1 MADQIFQM
9 NCGFFDS
16 IDKDRLYSAD
26 EMNRP
31 YKRIISNGVFAT
43 QLGTPST
50 DLQVNA
56 FGNNMSIMVSPGEGL
71 FADKWF
77 QNPAV
82 LAIVVPTNTS
92 IVPRVD
98 SVIVQVDKRL
108 VGRIGNIVY
117 RTGTPSSSPV
127 APAINTT
134 DNVIEYR
141 IANIRVEPGAI
152 KITQANITDL
162 RGSAE
167 CPWITSLIKQV
178 DTSELFN
185 QWVVAYN
192 NYYADSTEDFTNWSA
207 EKKAE
212 FEQWLENLTDQLTVA
227 TNVIILSHNYLSTE
241 AISTIPIGIPSY
253 DKETDA
259 LMVFIN
265 GIKVTEGLNYE
276 VDANSENIVL
286 TTEILAGQMVNF
298 FVLKSVIAADVQTTA
313 TMIQVLDA
321 KVSDVQET
329 TDRIESVSYVANGS
343 TDNIEL
349 SKLVKAFYAN
359 NENDEKQLEIN
370 VFGTLGVFSP
380 YSTDTLSVWFDFCGY
395 GSKSRVKLNFANA
408 NLVDIDCTNTTESVG
423 ILFTDNLEIDNLKV
437 NMRNCNIA
445 TMLTGNDCLMHNC
458 IFTMS
463 EISGGSGSMTGVRNG
478 TLYDCSFELVAG
490 SGEAICVFPEEDT
503 IRLINC
509 KLSAYNASTSQ
520 GNSIGVY
527 SANADNVVI
536 MSGCECPVEAKTGYK
551 QDEVVDIS
559 NGKFCL
565 TGNIL
570 GKAATLVSGEGR
582 TEVGTMI
589 V

>member
-56 FGNNMSIMVSPGEGL
+56 YGNNMSIMVSPGEGL

-98 SVIVQVDKRL
+98 SVIAQVDKRL
-108 VGRIGNIVY
+108 VGRIGNLIY

-141 IANIRVEPGAI
+141 IANVRVEPGAI

-167 CPWITSLIKQV
+167 CPWITSLINQV

-321 KVSDVQET
+321 KVSEVQET

-349 SKLVKAFYAN
+349 SNLVKAFYAN

-380 YSTDTLSVWFDFCGY
+380 YSSDSVKVWFDFCGY
-395 GSKSRVKLNFANA
+395 ASKSRVKLNFANA
-408 NLVDIDCTNTTESVG
+408 NLVDIDCTNTTDCIG
-423 ILFTDNLEIDNLKV
+423 ILLTENIEVHNLKI
-437 NMRNCNIA
+437 NMRNCNTA
-445 TMLTGNDCLMHNC
+445 TMITGNDCLMHNC

-463 EISGGSGSMTGVRNG
+463 EATNGSGNITGVRSG
-478 TLYDCSFELVAG
+478 TYYDCVFNIIGG
-490 SGEAICVFPEEDT
+490 SGEAVCVAPSGET

-509 KLSAYNASTSQ
+509 KFTAYNLSGSQ
-520 GNSIGVY
+520 TDSIGVC
-527 SANADNVVI
+527 SDNQDNVVI

-551 QDEVVDIS
+551 QDDVIDITD
-559 NGKFCL
+559 GKFCL

>member
-56 FGNNMSIMVSPGEGL
+56 YGNNMSIMVSPGEAL

-77 QNPAV
+77 QNPTIQS
-82 LAIVVPTNTS
+82 IVVPTNSS
-92 IVPRVD
+92 IIPRVD
-98 SVIVQVDKRL
+98 SVIAQVDKRL
-108 VGRIGNIVY
+108 VGRIGNLIY

-127 APAINTT
+127 APAINTV

-141 IANIRVEPGAI
+141 IANIRVEPGAT

-276 VDANSENIVL
+276 VDANSENIEL

-343 TDNIEL
+343 TDNVEL
-349 SKLVKAFYAN
+349 SNLVKAFYAD

-380 YSTDTLSVWFDFCGY
+380 YTTDTLSVWFDFCGY

-408 NLVDIDCTNTTESVG
+408 NLIDIDCTNTTECVG
-423 ILFTDNLEIDNLKV
+423 ILFTDNLEIDNLK
-437 NMRNCNIA
+437 MTLRNCNNA

-458 IFTMS
+458 IFKMS

-478 TLYDCSFELVAG
+478 TLYDCSFELVTG
-490 SGEAICVFPEEDT
+490 SGEAICVFPDGDT
-503 IRLINC
+503 VRLINC

-520 GNSIGVY
+520 VDSVGVY
-527 SANADNVVI
+527 SADPDNVVI
-536 MSGCECPVEAKTGYK
+536 MSGCQCPVEAKTGYK
-551 QDEVVDIS
+551 QDEVIHIT

>member
-56 FGNNMSIMVSPGEGL
+56 YGNNMSIMVSPGEAL

-77 QNPAV
+77 QNPTIQS
-82 LAIVVPTNTS
+82 IVVPTNSS
-92 IVPRVD
+92 IIPRID
-98 SVIVQVDKRL
+98 SVIAQVDKRL
-108 VGRIGNIVY
+108 VGRIGNLIY

-134 DNVIEYR
+134 ENVIEYR
-141 IANIRVEPGAI
+141 IANIRVEPGAT

-265 GIKVTEGLNYE
+265 GIKITEGLNYE

-286 TTEILAGQMVNF
+286 TTEILSGQMVNF

-321 KVSDVQET
+321 KVSEVQET

-349 SKLVKAFYAN
+349 SNLVKAFYAN

-380 YSTDTLSVWFDFCGY
+380 YSTDTLSVWFDFDAN

-408 NLVDIDCTNTTESVG
+408 NLVDIDCTNTSDCVG

-437 NMRNCNIA
+437 EMRNCNNAVMI
-445 TMLTGNDCLMHNC
+445 TSNDGLMHNC
-458 IFTMS
+458 VFKMS
-463 EISGGSGSMTGVRNG
+463 EISGGSGNLVGARNG
-478 TLYDCSFELVAG
+478 TFYDCSFDLIAG
-490 SGEAICVFPEEDT
+490 SGEATCILPVADKV
-503 IRLINC
+503 RLINC
-509 KLSAYNASTSQ
+509 KLRAYNTSASQ
-520 GNSIGVY
+520 GYSIGVY

-551 QDEVVDIS
+551 QDDVVDITD
-559 NGKFCL
+559 GKFCL